1 MNANAS
7 TLVRQALT
15 AGLGASDDKSAEAA
29 TAQPQTQ
36 QDAGLSAADILR
48 VTGIASYDWN
58 VMADTISWSE
68 NSHDVLGLARDHDI
82 GTGRN
87 FTSIVSPDADVS
99 RIEVVLDLASRGAN
113 TTANFDVEYPLIT
126 SRPGSDGEDHSI
138 WVEDCGRVFID
149 RTGMPQRVVG
159 TMRVVNERR
168 DRHEALTRM
177 SHFDT
182 RSGLMNRDRLTE
194 LLEEDVDRVRR
205 EHGSGAFVIIG
216 IEHMHLVNEMYGF
229 GIGDEVVREA
239 GRRIEAVMR
248 LNDSLGRFAGTKV
261 ALVLRDCTER
271 EMLIA
276 CERFL
281 AALRDEV
288 IETSVGPVSLSV
300 NIGGVIYPYAAR
312 EAGDVM
318 GAAGA
323 ALAEA
328 RRAPVPTVHVFE
340 PSVDVSAER
349 QQNAFMA
356 QEVVEA
362 MRDQRMRLAFQP
374 IVDAKTHKVAFHEA
388 LIRMIDADGKLVEAG
403 TFVGVAS
410 RLGLIR
416 RVDFAAMQLATETLI
431 QYPDAILSLN
441 VTNETAVDPEWLSNL
456 ATQVDMHPEIAPR
469 LIVEITESH
478 AARNLDE
485 SIRFVRTIQDL
496 GCRVAIDDFGAGYT
510 SFANL
515 KHLPVDMIKI
525 DGMYVDDLANSAENQ
540 VFIRSLLDL
549 AQVFSTKVVVEWVS
563 DDETAALLRNWGVD
577 YLQGQSFGR
586 ALVDTPWNQ
595 PTNQPVNQPAP
606 SQIIS

>member
-1 MNANAS
+1 MNATAS
-7 TLVRQALT
+7 TLVRQALS
-15 AGLGASDDKSAEAA
+15 ASNASIDNSPAANA
-29 TAQPQTQ
+29 TAQAVAKPE

-48 VTGIASYDWN
+48 VTGVATYDWN
-58 VMADTISWSE
+58 VSADTLVWSE
-68 NSHDVLGLARDHDI
+68 NAHEVLGLKPDHHI
-82 GTGRN
+82 ETGRE
-87 FTSIVSPDADVS
+87 FTAIVSPDAEIS
-99 RIEVVLDLASRGAN
+99 RIEVVLDLASKGAN
-113 TTANFDVEYPLIT
+113 TIANFNVEYPLIT
-126 SRPGSDGEDHSI
+126 SKDGGSDDDQAL
-138 WVEDCGRVFID
+138 WVEDSGRVYID
-149 RTGMPQRVVG
+149 RNGLPHRVVG

-168 DRHEALTRM
+168 DRHEALARM
-177 SHFDT
+177 SHFDS

-194 LLEEDVDRVRR
+194 LLEEDVDRVKR
-205 EHGSGAFVIIG
+205 EHGSGAFIIIG

-229 GIGDEVVREA
+229 GIGDEIVREA

-248 LNDSLGRFAGTKV
+248 LNDSLGRYAGTKM

-281 AALRDEV
+281 GALKDEV

-300 NIGGVIYPYAAR
+300 NIGGAIYPYAVRTAP
-312 EAGDVM
+312 DIM
-318 GAAGA
+318 GASGA

-328 RRAPVPTVHVFE
+328 RRAPVPTVQVFE
-340 PSVDVSAER
+340 PSVDMSAER
-349 QQNAFMA
+349 QKNAFMA
-356 QEVVEA
+356 QEVVDA
-362 MRDQRMRLAFQP
+362 MRDRRMRLAYQP
-374 IVDAKTHKVAFHEA
+374 IVDANTHEVAFHEA

-403 TFVGVAS
+403 AFVGVAS

-416 RVDFAAMQLATETLI
+416 RVDFAALQLATETLKE
-431 QYPDAILSLN
+431 YPDAVLSLN

-456 ATQVDMHPEIAPR
+456 ATAVDASPDIAPR

-478 AARNLDE
+478 AARNLEE

-515 KHLPVDMIKI
+515 KHLPVDLIKI
-525 DGMYVDDLANSAENQ
+525 DGMYVDDLANSVENQ

-549 AQVFSTKVVVEWVS
+549 AKTFSMKVVVEWVS
-563 DDETAALLRNWGVD
+563 DDETAALLKDWGVD

-586 ALVDTPWNQ
+586 ALVDTPWEKAAEAEE
-595 PTNQPVNQPAP
+595 AP
-606 SQIIS
+606 DSLF

>member
-15 AGLGASDDKSAEAA
+15 AGLGTSEHEHLSETVASEQAP
-29 TAQPQTQ
+29 AQQ
-36 QDAGLSAADILR
+36 QDAGLSTTDILR
-48 VTGIASYDWN
+48 VTGVATYDWN
-58 VMADTISWSE
+58 VNTDTISWSA
-68 NSHDVLGLARDHDI
+68 NSHEVLGLASDHDI
-82 GTGRN
+82 TSGRD

-99 RIEVVLDLASRGAN
+99 RIEVVLDLASQGAN
-113 TTANFDVEYPLIT
+113 RTANFDVEYPLIT
-126 SRPGSDGEDHSI
+126 SSPGSDGEEHPI

-149 RTGMPQRVVG
+149 RNGMPQRVVG

-205 EHGSGAFVIIG
+205 EHGSGAFIIIG
-216 IEHMHLVNEMYGF
+216 IEHMHLINEMYGF
-229 GIGDEVVREA
+229 GIGDEIVREA

-248 LNDSLGRFAGTKV
+248 LNDSLGRYAGTKV

-281 AALRDEV
+281 SALRDEV

-300 NIGGVIYPYAAR
+300 NIGGVIYPHGAR
-312 EAGDVM
+312 EVADVM
-318 GAAGA
+318 GAAGS

-328 RRAPVPTVHVFE
+328 RRAPVPTVQVFE
-340 PSVDVSAER
+340 PSVDLTATR
-349 QQNAFMA
+349 QQNAFTA
-356 QEVVEA
+356 QEVVDA
-362 MRDQRMRLAFQP
+362 MRERRMRLAYQP
-374 IVDAKTHKVAFHEA
+374 IVDAHTHEVAFHEA
-388 LIRMIDADGKLVEAG
+388 LIRMVDADGQLVEAG
-403 TFVGVAS
+403 AFVGVAS

-431 QYPDAILSLN
+431 ECPDAVLSLN
-441 VTNETAVDPEWLSNL
+441 VTNETAVDPEWLSSL
-456 ATQVDMHPEIAPR
+456 ATIVDANPQIAPR

-540 VFIRSLLDL
+540 VFIKSLLDL
-549 AQVFSTKVVVEWVS
+549 AKVFSTKVVVEWVS
-563 DDETAALLRNWGVD
+563 DDETAALLRDWGVD
-577 YLQGQSFGR
+577 YLQGQNFGR
-586 ALVDTPWNQ
+586 AIVEGPWAKNTPE
-595 PTNQPVNQPAP
+595 PEAG
-606 SQIIS
+606 